1 MKIIDL
7 LRKGTASFSFEFFP
21 PKDSAGF
28 DRLFQTIENLK
39 QWKPAYVSVTYG
51 AGGST
56 REKTIDL
63 VGRIKQ
69 DIGLES
75 MAHLTCVG
83 SSADEI
89 ESVLD
94 ILQNKGIENV
104 LALRGDP
111 PQGKDRFVKS
121 AGGFGYANEL
131 VEFIKKRGYP
141 FSLGVAGY
149 PEGHQECLDQTR
161 DLENLKRKVDAGADF
176 IITQLFF
183 DNSRYFDFVNRARS
197 LDIRVPI
204 IPGIMPILNVNQIKR
219 FTKMCGAT
227 IPPSLVSS
235 LEAAEGDGKAVQA
248 IGVEHATKQCEELL
262 LKGAPGIHFYTLN
275 RSNSTLRILDNIK
288 NQKKLAH
295 LAISH

>member
-7 LRKGTASFSFEFFP
+7 LRKGTTSFSFEFFP
-21 PKDSAGF
+21 PKDSEGF
-28 DRLFQTIENLK
+28 DRLFRTIENLK
-39 QWKPAYVSVTYG
+39 QWNPAYVSVTYG

-89 ESVLD
+89 KSVLD
-94 ILQNKGIENV
+94 ILQHKGIENV

-111 PQGKDRFVKS
+111 PQGKDQFVKS

-131 VEFIKKRGYP
+131 VAFIKKCGYP

-149 PEGHQECLDQTR
+149 PEGHQECSDKTR
-161 DLENLKRKVDAGADF
+161 DLENLKQKVDAGADF

-183 DNSRYFDFVNRARS
+183 DNRCYFDFVNRARS
-197 LDIRVPI
+197 IGIRVPI

-219 FTKMCGAT
+219 FTKMCGAA
-227 IPPSLVSS
+227 IPSSLVAR
-235 LEAAEGDGKAVQA
+235 LEAAEDDGKAVQS
-248 IGVEHATKQCEELL
+248 IGVEHATEQCEELL

-288 NQKKLAH
+288 HQEKLAH
-295 LAISH
+295 LAISP

>member
-7 LRKGTASFSFEFFP
+7 LRKGATSFSFEFFP
-21 PKDSAGF
+21 PKDADGF

-39 QWKPAYVSVTYG
+39 PWNPTYVSVTYG

-89 ESVLD
+89 RSVLD
-94 ILQNKGIENV
+94 ILQDKGIKNV

-111 PQGKDRFVKS
+111 PQGEDQFVKS
-121 AGGFGYANEL
+121 SGGFGHADEL
-131 VEFIKKRGYP
+131 VAFIKKFDYP

-149 PEGHQECLDQTR
+149 PEGHQECLDKTQ
-161 DLENLKRKVDAGADF
+161 DLDNLKRKVDAGADF

-183 DNSRYFDFVNRARS
+183 DNRYYFDFVSRARA
-197 LDIRVPI
+197 IGIHVPI

-227 IPPSLVSS
+227 IPSS
-235 LEAAEGDGKAVQA
+235 LISRLEASEGDGATVQT
-248 IGVEHATKQCEELL
+248 IGVEHATEQCEELL

-288 NQKKLAH
+288 NQEKLAH
-295 LAISH
+295 LAIP